1 MDETSFIEGTVTE
14 DTDDRDEE
22 REDAEDVS
30 VIAELNVV
38 SVGVVRAE
46 EGKGSCS

>member
-30 VIAELNVV
+30 VIAVLNVV